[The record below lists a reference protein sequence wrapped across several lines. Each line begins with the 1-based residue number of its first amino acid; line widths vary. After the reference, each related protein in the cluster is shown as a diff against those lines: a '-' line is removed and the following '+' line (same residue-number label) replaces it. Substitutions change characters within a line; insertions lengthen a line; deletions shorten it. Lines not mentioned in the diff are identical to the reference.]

1 MSNHRKPMSLA
12 ISAAIA
18 SSSLAAGSL
27 FSMDALAHGYLQDAG
42 KTKPAATEGKCG
54 EGKCGAAMMG
64 GKDAKPAA
72 AATPAPAK
80 PMHTFEG
87 LDSDKDGRISRTE
100 FAAAHGGKDDKF
112 AGIDTNH
119 DGFISK
125 QEFDA
130 HHAAMQKGMAEGKCG
145 GDTKAAGAGA
155 DTKAAGS
162 EGKCGEGKCG
172 EGKCGGS
179 M

>member
-1 MSNHRKPMSLA
+1 MSNNRTPMTLT

-18 SSSLAAGSL
+18 SASLAAGSL
-27 FSMDALAHGYLQDAG
+27 FSMDALAHGYQQDAS
-42 KTKPAATEGKCG
+42 KAKSAATEGKCG
-54 EGKCGAAMMG
+54 EGKCGAAMMAG
-64 GKDAKPAA
+64 NAAKA
-72 AATPAPAK
+72 APAT

-112 AGIDTNH
+112 AGIDGNH

-145 GDTKAAGAGA
+145 GDAKAAGAGA
-155 DTKAAGS
+155 DGKAAGS

>member
-1 MSNHRKPMSLA
+1 MSNTRKPMTLA

-18 SSSLAAGSL
+18 SASLAAGSL

-42 KTKPAATEGKCG
+42 KAKPAATEGTCG
-54 EGKCGAAMMG
+54 EGKCGAAMMAG
-64 GKDAKPAA
+64 NAAKA
-72 AATPAPAK
+72 APAT

-112 AGIDTNH
+112 AGIDGNS

-130 HHAAMQKGMAEGKCG
+130 HHAAMQKAMGEGKCG
-145 GDTKAAGAGA
+145 GDAKATGAGGK
-155 DTKAAGS
+155 TAGS